1 MEFRVADHPSGIS
14 PVTSSNALFVIEK
27 SSMTANAPHNPPF
40 RADHVGSLL
49 RPPALKKAR
58 QDCAA
63 GKISARD
70 LQSVEN
76 AEIQRIVAKQQE
88 LGLQSITDG
97 ELRRV
102 DFYTDF
108 YVRGLGGVEVRMES
122 TAAYFVDHE
131 GRKIP
136 VPWTQVVSR
145 MKWHDPIYADHFRFL
160 RSITTRTPKVT
171 VPSPIILHF
180 TCGSAAI
187 RKNAYPDM
195 DLFWADITEAYQKEM
210 RSLYDAGC
218 RYLQVDDPPMAT
230 LCDPKFQGM
239 MKARGDD
246 PQHALTELYPGMIN
260 RAFANRPPSLHLAMH
275 LCRGNNQSG
284 WFGEGGYDPIADVL
298 FNKINVDSY
307 FLEYETARAGNFQ
320 PLRLVPKNKTV
331 VLGLVSSKLPVL
343 ESKDLLK
350 RRIDEATQYIELD
363 QLSLSPQCG
372 FASSSEGNRLSEE
385 EQFAKLRLVVEVAEE
400 VWGRGT
406 RPS

>member
-1 MEFRVADHPSGIS
+1 MT
-14 PVTSSNALFVIEK
+14 VT
-27 SSMTANAPHNPPF
+27 APHNPPF

-49 RPPALKKAR
+49 RPPELKKAR
-58 QDCAA
+58 QDRAD
-63 GKISARD
+63 GRISAQD
-70 LQSVEN
+70 LRALED
-76 AEIQRIVAKQQE
+76 AAIQRVVAQQE
-88 LGLQSITDG
+88 GAGLQSITDG
-97 ELRRV
+97 EFRRE

-108 YVRGLGGVEVRMES
+108 FVRGLGGVEVRMES

-136 VPWTQVVSR
+136 VPWAQVVSR
-145 MKWHDPIYADHFRFL
+145 MQWRKPIYADHFRFL
-160 RSITTRTPKVT
+160 RSIAKRTPKMT

-180 TCGSAAI
+180 TCGTVAI
-187 RKNAYPDM
+187 RKAAYPDM
-195 DLFWADITEAYQKEM
+195 ELFWADMTDAYQKEV
-210 RSLYDAGC
+210 RSLYDEGC

-230 LCDPKFQGM
+230 LCDERFQGM

-246 PQHALTELYPGMIN
+246 PQQAMHELYPEMIN

-307 FLEYETARAGNFQ
+307 FLEYESARAGNFE
-320 PLRLVPKNKTV
+320 PLRLVPKHKTV
-331 VLGLVSSKLPVL
+331 VLGLVSSKLPQL

-350 RRIDEATQYIELD
+350 RRIDEAAKYIDLD

-372 FASSSEGNRLSEE
+372 FASSTEGNRLTE
-385 EQFAKLRLVVEVAEE
+385 EQQLAKLRLVVEVANE
-400 VWGRGT
+400 VWGAEAGRF
-406 RPS
+406 SAQAL

>member
-1 MEFRVADHPSGIS
+1 M
-14 PVTSSNALFVIEK
+14 N
-27 SSMTANAPHNPPF
+27 TATAQNPRF

-58 QDCAA
+58 QDHAA
-63 GKISARD
+63 GTISTLD
-70 LQSVEN
+70 LRSVEN
-76 AEIQRIVAKQQE
+76 AEVQRVVARQEE

-97 ELRRV
+97 ELRRE

-145 MKWHDPIYADHFRFL
+145 MKWREPIYADHFKFL
-160 RSITTRTPKVT
+160 RAATKRTPKVT

-180 TCGSAAI
+180 TCGSKAI
-187 RKNAYPDM
+187 CEKSYPDM
-195 DLFWADITEAYQKEM
+195 DLFWADIVDAYQKEM

-239 MKARGDD
+239 MRARGDD
-246 PQHALTELYPGMIN
+246 PLHALTVLYPEIIN
-260 RAFANRPPSLHLAMH
+260 RAFANRPASLHLAMH

-284 WFGEGGYDPIADVL
+284 WFGEGGYDPVADAL
-298 FNKINVDSY
+298 FNRINVDSY
-307 FLEYETARAGNFQ
+307 FLEYETARAGNFE
-320 PLRLVPKNKTV
+320 PLRLVPKHKSV
-331 VLGLVSSKLPVL
+331 VLGLVSSKLPQL

-350 RRIDEATQYIELD
+350 RRIDEAARFIDLS
-363 QLSLSPQCG
+363 QLAISPQCG

-400 VWGRGT
+400 VWGRGAG
-406 RPS
+406 SS

>member
-1 MEFRVADHPSGIS
+1 
-14 PVTSSNALFVIEK
+14 
-27 SSMTANAPHNPPF
+27 MTAVTPHDPPF
-40 RADHVGSLL
+40 RADQVGSLL
-49 RPPALKKAR
+49 RPEVLKKAR
-58 QDCAA
+58 QDRAA
-63 GKISARD
+63 GKISALD
-70 LQSVEN
+70 LQSLED
-76 AEIQRIVAKQQE
+76 AAIRRIVARQE
-88 LGLQSITDG
+88 DIGLQSITDG
-97 ELRRV
+97 EFRRE

-108 YVRGLGGVEVRMES
+108 FVRGLGGVEVRMES

-145 MKWHDPIYADHFRFL
+145 MRWSEPIYAEHFKFL

-187 RKNAYPDM
+187 CKNAYPDM
-195 DLFWADITEAYQKEM
+195 DLFWTDITDAYQKEM

-218 RYLQVDDPPMAT
+218 RYLQVDDPPIAT
-230 LCDPKFQGM
+230 LCDQKFQGM

-246 PQHALTELYPGMIN
+246 PQQALNQLYPEMIN
-260 RAFANRPPSLHLAMH
+260 RAFANRPPELHLAMH

-307 FLEYETARAGNFQ
+307 FLEYETVRAGSFE

-331 VLGLVSSKLPVL
+331 VLGLVSSKLPQL

-350 RRIDEATQYIELD
+350 RRIDEAAKYIGLD

-372 FASSSEGNRLSEE
+372 FASSMEGNRLTED
-385 EQFAKLRLVVEVAEE
+385 EQFAKLQLVVEVAEE

-406 RPS
+406 GSFRGHNACQKKANHAPSAN

>member
-1 MEFRVADHPSGIS
+1 
-14 PVTSSNALFVIEK
+14 
-27 SSMTANAPHNPPF
+27 MTAAAPHDPPF
-40 RADHVGSLL
+40 RADQVGSLL
-49 RPPALKKAR
+49 RPAVLKKAR
-58 QDCAA
+58 QDHAA
-63 GKISARD
+63 GKISALD
-70 LQSVEN
+70 LRSLED
-76 AEIQRIVAKQQE
+76 AAIQKIVARQE
-88 LGLQSITDG
+88 EVGLQSITDG
-97 ELRRV
+97 EFRRE

-108 YVRGLGGVEVRMES
+108 FVRGLGGVEVRMES
-122 TAAYFVDHE
+122 TTAYFVDHE

-145 MKWHDPIYADHFRFL
+145 MRWREPIYAEHFKFL

-187 RKNAYPDM
+187 CKGAYPDM
-195 DLFWADITEAYQKEM
+195 GVFWADIVDAYQKEM

-246 PQHALTELYPGMIN
+246 PQQALNQLYPEMIN
-260 RAFANRPPSLHLAMH
+260 RAFANRPPDLHLAMH

-298 FNKINVDSY
+298 FNKVNVDSY
-307 FLEYETARAGNFQ
+307 FLEYETERAGSFE
-320 PLRLVPKNKTV
+320 PLRLVPRNKTV
-331 VLGLVSSKLPVL
+331 VLGLVSSKLPQL

-350 RRIDEATQYIELD
+350 RRIDEAANYIGLD

-372 FASSSEGNRLSEE
+372 FASSTEGNRLTED
-385 EQFAKLRLVVEVAEE
+385 EQFAKLRLVVEVADE

-406 RPS
+406 DSFHQALKASPK